1 MSLASLLQHAID
13 SNAKEGERG
22 GNIAL
27 DMGEKPLLLRGLI
40 LISQI
45 FCWESLCAHW
55 MPLLHRNSHRLQASA
70 LGTLSN
76 RHGRPLQGQPISV
89 DLALLISLSYKRAPL
104 NILQLTNMHL
114 WTLGRVGGC
123 LHDGS
128 ISSSNLQM
136 FFEGDGTGLRK
147 KKSVEGKTGYPRAVF
162 KSYIRCFGQNICP
175 AVPILNAQ
183 YRNLHKESLV
193 WGIISLKAWKWQLSL
208 AHTLQMCAEVMIT
221 PCGTAFRSNDL

>member
-1 MSLASLLQHAID
+1 MSLASLLQHAKD

-114 WTLGRVGGC
+114 
-123 LHDGS
+123 
-128 ISSSNLQM
+128 
-136 FFEGDGTGLRK
+136 
-147 KKSVEGKTGYPRAVF
+147 
-162 KSYIRCFGQNICP
+162 
-175 AVPILNAQ
+175 
-183 YRNLHKESLV
+183 
-193 WGIISLKAWKWQLSL
+193 
-208 AHTLQMCAEVMIT
+208 
-221 PCGTAFRSNDL
+221 